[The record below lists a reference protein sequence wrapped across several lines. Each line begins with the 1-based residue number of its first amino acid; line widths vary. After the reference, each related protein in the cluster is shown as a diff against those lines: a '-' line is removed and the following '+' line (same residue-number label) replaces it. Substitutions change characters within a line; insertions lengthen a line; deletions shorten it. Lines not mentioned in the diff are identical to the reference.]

1 MSLSANPNA
10 QSIEDLVKKAMQT
23 FQVPGVAIGII
34 KHGKIIHQQGYG
46 IANLDTGSPVDENT
60 IFKIASN
67 SKAFTAAALAIL
79 VDQGKLNWDD
89 KVIQYLPDFQMYD
102 SWVTKEFNILDLL
115 THRSGLRIGA
125 GDLMLWPE
133 PTKFSREEVV
143 KNLRYLKP
151 VTSFRNQYAYD
162 NLLYI
167 VAGEVIASISGQS
180 WEAFIESNIFKP
192 LGMENCFAGGVDTNK
207 YLNLV
212 TPHLVI
218 NNQLKVDHANLIND
232 KISLMAAAGGI
243 KCSASDLL
251 KWLKMLLNGGI
262 MDNGQ
267 SLISL
272 SQRDFMWKAVTRLPL
287 SSELKQLDNSHYRGY
302 ALGWRVGDTHGEWK
316 VSHTGSLSGS
326 MSQIIMLPDHNLGI
340 VVLTNQQSS
349 AARNSLARGLLQEF
363 IEVNK
368 TDWVAHYVKAKATR
382 LSRLSKSTKKS
393 AIISFPEEKLIPD
406 NDKSRQLLG
415 NYIDPWFGEI
425 TLAKKNNNIIFQ
437 SKKSPRLKGT
447 LYFYKDNQ
455 WWVKWHDRSFE
466 ADAWLYFNNNAT
478 RAKVRLLMKPIS
490 SATDFSFDFEDLD
503 FKQQ

>member
-1 MSLSANPNA
+1 MMAKLGLKIIVLLLLLTGAMSLSANPNA

-243 KCSASDLL
+243 KTFSD
-251 KWLKMLLNGGI
+251 
-262 MDNGQ
+262 
-267 SLISL
+267 
-272 SQRDFMWKAVTRLPL
+272 A
-287 SSELKQLDNSHYRGY
+287 
-302 ALGWRVGDTHGEWK
+302 TH
-316 VSHTGSLSGS
+316 
-326 MSQIIMLPDHNLGI
+326 
-340 VVLTNQQSS
+340 
-349 AARNSLARGLLQEF
+349 F
-363 IEVNK
+363 
-368 TDWVAHYVKAKATR
+368 
-382 LSRLSKSTKKS
+382 
-393 AIISFPEEKLIPD
+393 
-406 NDKSRQLLG
+406 
-415 NYIDPWFGEI
+415 
-425 TLAKKNNNIIFQ
+425 
-437 SKKSPRLKGT
+437 
-447 LYFYKDNQ
+447 
-455 WWVKWHDRSFE
+455 
-466 ADAWLYFNNNAT
+466 
-478 RAKVRLLMKPIS
+478 
-490 SATDFSFDFEDLD
+490 
-503 FKQQ
+503 